1 MLARKGKSPGKA
13 SALAP
18 DAAPWAAPGTQVGC
32 CNAKR
37 DALDTRDVALE
48 RRDGGVTD
56 PKTSAD
62 AASADSAKAQDG
74 ALSS

>member
-56 PKTSAD
+56 PKTSA
-62 AASADSAKAQDG
+62 ASADSAKAQDR

>member
-1 MLARKGKSPGKA
+1 MPARKGKSPGKA

-56 PKTSAD
+56 PKTSA
-62 AASADSAKAQDG
+62 ASADCAKAQDG